1 MKLHNQFK
9 QRPTNFPGLITKGKS
24 VTIPG
29 QDFTP
34 QEIIRSFTQGRH
46 LPETQYIDA
55 PISQFT
61 RMSIQDK
68 MDYLRNLQQTNN
80 EQKKQVD
87 LQLSQ
92 LKRQQFLEQQKEHEA
107 HLREQIKKELQ
118 SKRDDDK

>member
-9 QRPTNFPGLITKGKS
+9 QRPTNFPGLITTGKS

-68 MDYLRNLQQTNN
+68 MDYLSNLQQTNN
-80 EQKKQVD
+80 EQKKQVE

-92 LKRQQFLEQQKEHEA
+92 LKRQQFLEKQKENEA